1 MLLSKGEL
9 TITLDAS
16 SAYRLPHFQLMI
28 ARHWGRFFLGP
39 SPLTGRPGLIKGEL
53 TITLDASS
61 AYRLPHFQLMIARLC
76 GWVGCRRDTYSV
88 YSLKQVEPAKF
99 GRCLLCGGRWR
110 ARSATGAGGVAPHFE
125 TQWRRRTVGSQRCRW
140 VASAYHYRA
149 FIARRSV
156 VTVRG
161 LWPELR
167 AGWGRGRWPAWNA
180 MADIP
185 FQPPPGIRQTAWL

>member
-28 ARHWGRFFLGP
+28 ARHWGRFFFGP

-99 GRCLLCGGRWR
+99 VPYLLCGGRWR
-110 ARSATGAGGVAPHFE
+110 ARSATGAGGVAALIQ
-125 TQWRRRTVGSQRCRW
+125 TKRRRRTGGPPGFRC
-140 VASAYHYRA
+140 AAA
-149 FIARRSV
+149 
-156 VTVRG
+156 VTIYRG
-161 LWPELR
+161 LT
-167 AGWGRGRWPAWNA
+167 
-180 MADIP
+180 
-185 FQPPPGIRQTAWL
+185 TARYVPHVQYT